1 VKSVTRAAKKNPT
14 RSTKEARTH
23 TLHTNLTHVMKTL
36 GTVNEVKL
44 TALDLKHRAAPAP
57 RESVKVGPTNII
69 K

>member
-1 VKSVTRAAKKNPT
+1 MQQKSTPHAQQNK
-14 RSTKEARTH
+14 ARTH
-23 TLHTNLTHVMKTL
+23 TLHTNLTHVKKTL

-44 TALDLKHRAAPAP
+44 TELDLKHRAAPAP